1 MNYQGNLSDAP
12 AQRDLRMLG
21 DRLIEAGL
29 VTRTELEFG
38 LARQGTSVSRSRRD
52 RIGRILVDLGF
63 ISDRELTKMLSGQF
77 AMPVAPF
84 DLLEAEDTAVRT
96 LPPDFARLHRL
107 LPYRFFSGSL
117 LVAATEP
124 VEAAVLNKMRRF
136 TRNPV
141 LIYLASDL
149 DVEAALERHYG
160 EADPATAGD
169 PAPAEP
175 ITAAEGEEGR
185 DMSTTSLQDIRERA
199 QRYAAQTRELGDSLL
214 QLADENERLTLELQA
229 SEDECRKL
237 RDETYRLREEL
248 DRSRQ
253 QREDILSAL
262 TRFTEDTVGRF
273 QPTLAAALS

>member
-1 MNYQGNLSDAP
+1 MNYPGNLSDVP

-21 DRLIEAGL
+21 DRLMEAGL
-29 VTRTELEFG
+29 ITRTELECA
-38 LARQGTSVSRSRRD
+38 LERQGQAAVRRH
-52 RIGRILVDLGF
+52 RVGRLLVDLGF
-63 ISDRELTKMLSGQF
+63 ISDRELTKMLSAQF

-84 DLLEAEDTAVRT
+84 DLLEAEETAVRT
-96 LPPDFARLHRL
+96 LPADFARLHRL

-124 VEAAVLNKMRRF
+124 VDTAVLNKMRRF

-149 DVEAALERHYG
+149 EVEAALERHYG
-160 EADPATAGD
+160 GEEAAAAGD
-169 PAPAEP
+169 PMPAEP
-175 ITAAEGEEGR
+175 ITTVPKGEEGR
-185 DMSTTSLQDIRERA
+185 DMPTTSLQDIRERA
-199 QRYAAQTRELGDSLL
+199 QRYAVETRELGDSLL

-253 QREDILSAL
+253 QREDILTAMN
-262 TRFTEDTVGRF
+262 RFTQDMVARY
-273 QPTLAAALS
+273 QPGLAAALP